1 MIVSLIGLCQLC
13 ELKWQGAAAWFP
25 LNNMDFKLQSSNLQS
40 PATTKN
46 LQTLTEPQLAAC
58 K

>member
-1 MIVSLIGLCQLC
+1 MIDSVIGLCQLC

-25 LNNMDFKLQSSNLQS
+25 LNNMDFKLQSSNVQS
-40 PATTKN
+40 PKN
-46 LQTLTEPQLAAC
+46 LQILTEPQLC